1 MKLTDNVYFKD
12 GYVFKVPKRNS
23 KKKYD
28 VYKDGNYLVSFG
40 SNTNQQYKDKIGH
53 YKNLDHLDKDK
64 RKRFYSRFGNN
75 PKYESALWFAKN
87 YLWT

>member
-1 MKLTDNVYFKD
+1 MKLTDSSYYVA

-28 VYKDGNYLVSFG
+28 VYKDGKFLVSFG
-40 SNTNQQYKDKIGH
+40 SNTNQQYKDKIGF

-64 RKRFYSRFGNN
+64 RKRFYDRFGTT
-75 PKYESALWFAKN
+75 PKAESALWFSSRF
-87 YLWT
+87 LW